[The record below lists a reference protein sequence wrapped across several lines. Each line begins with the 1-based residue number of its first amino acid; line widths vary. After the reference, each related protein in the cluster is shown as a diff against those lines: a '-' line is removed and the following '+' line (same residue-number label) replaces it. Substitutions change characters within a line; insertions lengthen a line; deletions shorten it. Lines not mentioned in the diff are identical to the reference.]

1 MLFFVGGLS
10 FEESS
15 VSVEEYSTN
24 RGVAGLGF
32 RGLPWRF
39 LGPIV
44 STMGL
49 APEELE
55 PMAMPPADALKQSSS
70 ERCIFHARFHAHAA
84 AALVHACV
92 RSNYQRA
99 RKKYLNFAIG
109 ALLEQKRNSDFVLG
123 AL

>member
-1 MLFFVGGLS
+1 MLLARVGARTDSTTRSADGGAWPISAHAHWYSTRLYAVCAEGFALQCFS

-32 RGLPWRF
+32 RGLPTGRL

-44 STMGL
+44 STTGL

-55 PMAMPPADALKQSSS
+55 PVAMQPADALKQSSS
-70 ERCIFHARFHAHAA
+70 ERCIP
-84 AALVHACV
+84 
-92 RSNYQRA
+92 
-99 RKKYLNFAIG
+99 
-109 ALLEQKRNSDFVLG
+109 
-123 AL
+123 